1 MKVDNI
7 DILSQFTNDF
17 CEIVE
22 KHCKYVV
29 VSGFLAISSGR
40 SRGTED
46 IDIIVSH
53 LSLKEFEELHKDLL
67 KKFSL
72 LHLDELLVEDVYDY
86 LKDSNIRYVYKGT
99 IIPNMEFKFAKT
111 LIDKDNLEKRK
122 KINLTDLDIYFAPIE
137 CAIVFK
143 EKYLGSE
150 KDLEDARHLRNVYL
164 EEIDEKEID
173 RYSFLIDK
181 MLED

>member
-1 MKVDNI
+1 MKVEDI
-7 DILSQFTNDF
+7 DILTKFTTDF
-17 CEIVE
+17 CNIVE

-46 IDIIVSH
+46 IDIIVPV
-53 LSLKEFEELHKDLL
+53 LSYEEFEKLHKDLSE
-67 KKFSL
+67 KFSL
-72 LHLDELLVEDVYDY
+72 LHLDELPLREVYDY
-86 LKDSNIRYVYKGT
+86 LKDTNIRYVYKGT

-111 LIDKDNLEKRK
+111 IIDEDNLDKRK
-122 KINLTDLDIYFAPIE
+122 KIPLTGVDIYFAPIE

-164 EEIDEKEID
+164 EEIDEKEVE
-173 RYSFLIDK
+173 RYEYLIGRLLK
-181 MLED
+181 